1 MARKYDRYGR
11 NRQFRRNPTRSPKF
25 FPYRLPFQPDFR
37 LMSDTGTEISAA
49 TASRWRQVVNDITN
63 PNKRKRDEYDSDSGD
78 GYYGPY
84 TQSQSTQK
92 KIRNEFAI
100 ASLESALMAEMP
112 LTAIPIAGFEIL
124 RDPKRASQ
132 MFGGSTLAGVGLA
145 GYLSAKSLI

>member
-1 MARKYDRYGR
+1 MARKLDRYGR

-37 LMSDTGTEISAA
+37 LMNSTGTEISAT
-49 TASRWRQVVNDITN
+49 TASRWRQVVAEITSS
-63 PNKRKRDEYDSDSGD
+63 KRKRDYDSDSGD

-100 ASLESALMAEMP
+100 AALESALMAEMP

-124 RDPKRASQ
+124 RDPKRASKI
-132 MFGGSTLAGVGLA
+132 FGGSTLAGVGLA

>member
-1 MARKYDRYGR
+1 MARKIDRYGR

-25 FPYRLPFQPDFR
+25 FPYQLPFQPDFR
-37 LMSDTGTEISAA
+37 LLSNTGTEISAESA
-49 TASRWRQVVNDITN
+49 ARWRQVVADITN
-63 PNKRKRDEYDSDSGD
+63 RNKRKHEYDSDSGD

-84 TQSQSTQK
+84 TPSQNTQK

-100 ASLESALMAEMP
+100 AALESALMAEMP
-112 LTAIPIAGFEIL
+112 PTAIPIAGFEIL
-124 RDPKRASQ
+124 RDPKRASH